1 MIIVEKIML
10 NKILLFLKF
19 THIQNVVY
27 GKPIPQ
33 DLIPEI
39 ISGIFPYFT
48 KKNKFTGFQVSTRN
62 FLELKEFKL
71 SISSYS
77 LLNQHYFDKFSTECF
92 TIYGSNSEV
101 SWTSGPVEGLIVNG
115 MDAIPFHNIR
125 VDCVD
130 GLYNS
135 KDLKEFGLKIAN
147 KTINIFY
154 DFVLET
160 SVDWK
165 DDIHKT
171 AWGDITNIGKY
182 AYVSGDI
189 IIYKGTKKGV
199 CIEDG
204 IKMLISYYVFKIIVR
219 VADSTPPPSSKD

>member
-1 MIIVEKIML
+1 ML
-10 NKILLFLKF
+10 NKILLFLRF
-19 THIQNVVY
+19 AHIQNVVY
-27 GKPIPQ
+27 GRPIPQ

-39 ISGIFPYFT
+39 ISGIFPYVT
-48 KKNKFTGFQVSTRN
+48 KKNRFIGIQVSTRN
-62 FLELKEFKL
+62 FLELREFKPFV
-71 SISSYS
+71 SSYS
-77 LLNQHYFDKFSTECF
+77 LSNQQYFDKFSTEGF
-92 TIYGSNSEV
+92 TIYGSNLEV
-101 SWTSGPVEGLIVNG
+101 SWTSYGQVEGLMVDG
-115 MDAIPFHNIR
+115 MDVIPFHNIR
-125 VDCVD
+125 IDCVD

-135 KDLKEFGLKIAN
+135 KDLKEFGIKIAN
-147 KTINIFY
+147 KTINIFF

-160 SVDWK
+160 PVDWK
-165 DDIHKT
+165 NVIHET

-219 VADSTPPPSSKD
+219 VDDGVVNVDE